1 MKKYSF
7 ILVTIVLILLL
18 SSCSLF
24 ACKHRKCTEQVV
36 PPTCE
41 LDGYTEYTCKKCGDV
56 STGNIVEK
64 LGHSYT
70 EEVIAANC
78 FEEGYT
84 KHTCTVC
91 SNTYND
97 NIVEKTKHYFVGE
110 ACPNCGMEEITENI
124 TPDTEWYD
132 EKLLIFDLTTKEQ
145 LAGLASLV
153 NSGIDFSGV
162 NIYLD
167 ADINL
172 EFYEWIPIGN
182 SEYSFNGIFDG
193 DGHTIFGLKINANY
207 DYVGLFGNLSGKVCN
222 VNIEQANVYVKR
234 NYSYVSIVCGYL
246 TGEANNITTD
256 GFIEASKSNQVG
268 SIAGVVSPL
277 SIVYNKLSNKA
288 TINASNCVGGIF
300 GYINSTGIVQIDN
313 IVSTGNIK
321 GVSQV
326 GGIVGYANANVGSKI
341 YQSSVCAD
349 IVGEYYIGGI
359 AGKVEN
365 VSISTC
371 TNDGSSIKANAYY
384 NEGENFYVWLGGYV
398 GYGYSIDNCINN
410 VDIIYTSR
418 GAYVGGIGGY
428 LTDDISGCIN
438 NGDVKGVESVGGVV
452 GCSTSNISNCSNKGN
467 ISGLSN
473 NVGGIVGYIT
483 PENAVT
489 LENLDNMGRVE
500 GLSCVGGI
508 IGKMYQ
514 VTTTIGDWYSDT
526 KKGSNSSYKW
536 YYHFYSI
543 DTIIRNINNSADIFA
558 INEMVG
564 GNAGNISV
572 ESTYE
577 QHNAKHT
584 NHGGGY
590 SSNAC
595 SIIGD
600 IRILATNIVN
610 TGNISAGNS
619 VGEIFGSFV
628 SDAPSTIDNYTV
640 IGKVKV
646 KSEVLEGEYDI
657 GLNTNLTLTDRKIY
671 GEENTNTETPETSGV
686 SE

>member
-7 ILVTIVLILLL
+7 VLVTIVLILLL

-56 STGNIVEK
+56 STGNIIEK

-97 NIVEKTKHYFVGE
+97 SIVEKTKHYFVGE

-246 TGEANNITTD
+246 TGEVVDVSTD
-256 GFIEASKSNQVG
+256 GFIEAARAKYVGAVVGLIANESIICSN
-268 SIAGVVSPL
+268 I
-277 SIVYNKLSNKA
+277 SNTAK
-288 TINASNCVGGIF
+288 INGGDYVGGIF
-300 GYINSTGIVQIDN
+300 GCIESLGSVHIDSVINTGDV
-313 IVSTGNIK
+313 TGTAY
-321 GVSQV
+321 V
-326 GGIVGYANANVGSKI
+326 GGIVGFAKGSEGSKI
-341 YQSSVCAD
+341 YESSVSAD
-349 IVGEYYIGGI
+349 IHGEYYVGGI
-359 AGKVEN
+359 AGKTESVT
-365 VSISTC
+365 VSKC
-371 TNDGSSIKANAYY
+371 N
-384 NEGENFYVWLGGYV
+384 NEGSTISSDSYFSDGEMFYVWLGGYV
-398 GYGYSIDNCINN
+398 GYGYSVEDCVNN
-410 VDIIYTSR
+410 SDVSYTAR
-418 GAYVGGIGGY
+418 GYYVGGIIGY
-428 LTDDISGCIN
+428 AIGDIVNCTN
-438 NGDVKGVESVGGVV
+438 NG
-452 GCSTSNISNCSNKGN
+452 NITTYT
-467 ISGLSN
+467 N
-473 NVGGIVGYIT
+473 NVGGIVGKVNSAS
-483 PENAVT
+483 NAVFN
-489 LENLDNMGRVE
+489 NLSNTGDISGNTAIGGIAGAYNKSINETAGGQLYQNVAKGSCNIITCGKTQYYHKYCITMTISD
-500 GLSCVGGI
+500 LSNSGKITATVDLAGGI
-508 IGKMYQ
+508 IGD
-514 VTTTIGDWYSDT
+514 VSLD
-526 KKGSNSSYKW
+526 NA
-536 YYHFYSI
+536 YSI
-543 DTIIRNINNSADIFA
+543 ANKCHEKEFHDNYCLIVYDASLNATNLV
-558 INEMVG
+558 NEGEVC
-564 GNAGNISV
+564 AGN
-572 ESTYE
+572 
-577 QHNAKHT
+577 NA
-584 NHGGGY
+584 
-590 SSNAC
+590 
-595 SIIGD
+595 
-600 IRILATNIVN
+600 
-610 TGNISAGNS
+610 
-619 VGEIFGSFV
+619 GEIFGSFV

-640 IGKVKV
+640 IGKVTV
-646 KSEVLEGEYDI
+646 KSEVLEGEYDV

-671 GEENTNTETPETSGV
+671 GEENTNTETPETSEV
-686 SE
+686 TE